1 MILFLSLH
9 FPRNKL
15 YSLFQRMENFLINLL
30 GYMYKGK
37 EESGR
42 KVAAD
47 PTLRWTQEGI
57 EGGDCVNKTELRAGF

>member
-1 MILFLSLH
+1 
-9 FPRNKL
+9 
-15 YSLFQRMENFLINLL
+15 
-30 GYMYKGK
+30 MYKGK

-57 EGGDCVNKTELRAGF
+57 QRGGGLCKQN